1 MDKVSFTGRV
11 AIVTGAGG
19 GLGRE
24 YALELARRGARVL
37 VNDLGTA
44 ADGGGKPSR
53 MADGVVAEIRAAGGS
68 AHANFDSVATPRGGE
83 AIVQAALDA
92 FGRVDVLINNAGIL
106 RNAPFEQL
114 PDGTLDAMLDV
125 HLKGAFYVTRPAYS
139 LMKIQGYGRILFA
152 SSAAGVFG
160 NAEQAAY
167 GAAKSGLIGLMN
179 VLSQEGRPHGVLC
192 NALLPTA
199 ESRMAAQM
207 SPAQLEAF
215 GALYLSA
222 GERLGNSGTPP
233 FVSPMAVFL
242 VSEACRSTH
251 GIYSA
256 SLGRYA
262 RVFIAAGSGWLGPR
276 TAPPSVEDIA
286 IHFDEIGNSTQLSF
300 PESLTDE
307 FTEIIRRLRA
317 P

>member
-1 MDKVSFTGRV
+1 MGEVSFTGRV

-44 ADGGGKPSR
+44 ADGSGQASR
-53 MADGVVAEIRAAGGS
+53 MADGVVAEIRAAGGT
-68 AHANFDSVATPRGGE
+68 AQANYESVAIASGGK
-83 AIVQAALDA
+83 AIVAAAFDA

-114 PDGTLDAMLDV
+114 PDSTLDAMLDV
-125 HLKGAFYVTRPAYS
+125 HLKGAFYVTRPAFS
-139 LMKIQGYGRILFA
+139 LMKNQGYGRVLFA

-167 GAAKSGLIGLMN
+167 GAAKAGLIGLMN
-179 VLSQEGRPHGVLC
+179 VLSHEGRPHGVLC

-207 SPAQLEAF
+207 SGAQLEQF
-215 GALYLSA
+215 GALYRSA
-222 GERLGNSGTPP
+222 GAQLGNSATPA
-233 FVSPMAVFL
+233 FVSPMAIFL

-262 RVFIAAGSGWLGPR
+262 RVFVAAGSGWIGPR
-276 TAPPSVEDIA
+276 MAAPTVEDIA
-286 IHFDEIGNSTQLSF
+286 THFDEIGSSAHLSF
-300 PESLTDE
+300 PESLADE
-307 FTEIIRRLRA
+307 FTEIIERLST
-317 P
+317 